1 MVVGNSHKHEIGEL
15 IAPRLVQ
22 IDGALPQK
30 HVYHGE
36 IVAGATLVGDVANLR
51 TVPSMPVGDPLGRS
65 RPNVKLQDGCD
76 NRCAFCVIP
85 SVRGRSRSA
94 TAEAVIREIRALED
108 RFPEIVLTGINLGRW
123 GRDLDGRPRLV
134 KLLRGILAETSVRRV
149 RLSSVEPMD
158 WSEDLIELMATSERI
173 AQHVHIPLQSG
184 SDAVLRRMRRRY
196 RVRHYESRL
205 ALVRRRMPLAAIG
218 ADVMVGFPG
227 ETDEEFEHTRAFI
240 DRMPFTYLHV
250 FSYSS
255 RDGTEAA
262 AMSAQVPKSVKR
274 VRSRVLRELID
285 RKNLEFRRN
294 LLGSTVSAVTLAAG
308 DGVPR
313 ALSENFVEIHLNSGD
328 AEPSALTRV
337 RIESVEAGRTVGS
350 NVGLASMPVC

>member
-1 MVVGNSHKHEIGEL
+1 M
-15 IAPRLVQ
+15 
-22 IDGALPQK
+22 
-30 HVYHGE
+30 
-36 IVAGATLVGDVANLR
+36 
-51 TVPSMPVGDPLGRS
+51 
-65 RPNVKLQDGCD
+65 
-76 NRCAFCVIP
+76 
-85 SVRGRSRSA
+85 
-94 TAEAVIREIRALED
+94 
-108 RFPEIVLTGINLGRW
+108 LTGINLGRW

-134 KLLRGILAETSVRRV
+134 KLLREILAETSVRRV

-158 WSEDLIELMATSERI
+158 WSEDLIELMAASERI
-173 AQHVHIPLQSG
+173 AKHVHIPLQSG

-227 ETDEEFEHTRAFI
+227 ETDEEFEHTREFV

-262 AMSAQVPKSVKR
+262 GMSAQVPKSVKR

-285 RKNLEFRRN
+285 RKNLEFRRS

-308 DGVPR
+308 EGVPR
-313 ALSENFVEIHLNSGD
+313 ALSENFVEIHLNSGE